1 MLIIEKRF
9 KKQKYKDLLN
19 IIESETRIY
28 NLVKEIIRDN
38 NQKLNSLNIINKR

>member
-1 MLIIEKRF
+1 M
-9 KKQKYKDLLN
+9 
-19 IIESETRIY
+19 IESETRIY